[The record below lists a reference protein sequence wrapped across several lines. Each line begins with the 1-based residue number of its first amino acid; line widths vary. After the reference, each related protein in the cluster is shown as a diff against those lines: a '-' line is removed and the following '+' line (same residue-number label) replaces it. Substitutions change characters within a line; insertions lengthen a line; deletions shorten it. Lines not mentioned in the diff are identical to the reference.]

1 MNIILRVALIIIMII
16 YLAIIVKAVKK
27 KNMRINYLIFW
38 IIIGIFLF
46 IALLFPDLITI
57 ISNTVGFEVPLN
69 MIFSVAIFIV
79 LYLIHELM
87 TLVSKE
93 EKKNTLLIQE
103 VSLLKKRVEKLE
115 KSVNNKENKE

>member
-69 MIFSVAIFIV
+69 MIYSVAIFIV

-115 KSVNNKENKE
+115 KSVDNKENKE

>member
-1 MNIILRVALIIIMII
+1 MNIVLRIALIIIMII
-16 YLAIIVKAVKK
+16 YLAFIAKAVKR
-27 KNMRINYLIFW
+27 KNMRISYLIFW
-38 IIIGIFLF
+38 IIIGIFLI
-46 IALLFPDLITI
+46 IALVFPSLINI
-57 ISNTVGFEVPLN
+57 ISNFVGFEVPIN
-69 MIFSVAIFIV
+69 MIFSAAIFIV

-115 KSVNNKENKE
+115 KSVDNKENKE

>member
-1 MNIILRVALIIIMII
+1 MNIILRVALIIIMIL

-57 ISNTVGFEVPLN
+57 ISNVVGFEVPLN

-115 KSVNNKENKE
+115 KSVDNKENKE

>member
-1 MNIILRVALIIIMII
+1 MNIILRVALIIIMIL

-115 KSVNNKENKE
+115 KSIDNKENKE

>member
-1 MNIILRVALIIIMII
+1 MNIILRVALIIIMIL

-57 ISNTVGFEVPLN
+57 ISNVVGFEVPLN

-87 TLVSKE
+87 TLVSQE

-115 KSVNNKENKE
+115 KSVDNKENKE

>member
-46 IALLFPDLITI
+46 VALLFPDLITI
-57 ISNTVGFEVPLN
+57 ISNAVGFEVPLN

-115 KSVNNKENKE
+115 KSVDNKESKE